1 MHNSGRSGTGRRVSS
16 LGRQSEAPSLLGG
29 REAGRRAGAH
39 GRPTDR
45 RELLGSPGHPT
56 RSSAERPLVSV
67 VVPAF
72 NEAAGIQATIRILS
86 ATLQACDCEPEI
98 VVVDD
103 GSRDATF
110 ERAAELSDIGLPV
123 RVLRLS

>member
-1 MHNSGRSGTGRRVSS
+1 MD
-16 LGRQSEAPSLLGG
+16 
-29 REAGRRAGAH
+29 RRA
-39 GRPTDR
+39 
-45 RELLGSPGHPT
+45 LLGSPGHPA

-72 NEAAGIQATIRILS
+72 NEVAGILATIRILS

-110 ERAAELSDIGLPV
+110 ERTAELSDIGLPV
-123 RVLRLS
+123 RVCGCRETSARRAPCSLGSMRLAARRSSPSTRTCSIRPR